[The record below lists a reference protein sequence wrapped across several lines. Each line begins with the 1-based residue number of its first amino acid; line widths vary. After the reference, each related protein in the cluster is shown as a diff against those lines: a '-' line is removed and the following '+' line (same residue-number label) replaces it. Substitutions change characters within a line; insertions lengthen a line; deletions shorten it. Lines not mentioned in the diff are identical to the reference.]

1 MDMVASPAPE
11 EEIEVWSGNWRT
23 VSAFLDVA
31 SQWRWQQV
39 GDRVW
44 ISLDYAAVDVVLR
57 RNGYDDEQFA
67 DLQLMERAAIDAFE
81 GR

>member
-1 MDMVASPAPE
+1 MDMAATPAPE

-23 VSAFLDVA
+23 VSAFLDLA
-31 SQWRWQQV
+31 SQWRWQIV

-44 ISLDYAAVDVVLR
+44 ISLDYVAVDVVLR
-57 RNGYDDEQFA
+57 RKGYEDVEFA
-67 DLQLMERAAIDAFE
+67 DLQLMEKAAIDAFE